1 MCHVARSLRGKGG
14 LLVNDLRQIDPAM
27 FPVGILA
34 DHEVADLAVYL
45 NALPSTKR
53 P

>member
-1 MCHVARSLRGKGG
+1 MCHVAQALQGKGSR
-14 LLVNDLRQIDPAM
+14 LTNDLRQIDPAM

-34 DHEVADLAVYL
+34 DQEVADLAVYL
-45 NALPSTKR
+45 DALPSTKR